1 MKFNYDKKVDA
12 LYLRFNEEL
21 YCESDEVSP
30 GIIIDYS
37 QKGKIIG
44 LEVLNASKHFP
55 RQFSSELKKKRLPV
69 MLSFEAVTA

>member
-1 MKFNYDKKVDA
+1 MIKVDA

-21 YCESDEVSP
+21 YCESDEVSS

-44 LEVLNASKHFP
+44 LEVLNAKHFP
-55 RQFSSELKKKRLPV
+55 DNLVQLKRLRWCLV
-69 MLSFEAVTA
+69 LKR